1 MKATARAVL
10 NGLIDYA
17 GLFPPAG
24 LSMPE
29 AVRNFASYQRRED
42 AWALGRFV
50 VLVSRLD
57 EFEQALEL
65 LPESERLGSRWP
77 LTALLGAEPRADLD
91 RVLVFNGRHVHA
103 GPEVQAVETRT
114 PSAAAIGAMLGI
126 IPTGLELFFE
136 LPLDATLPVL
146 MQEVGRAGAR
156 AKIRTGGI
164 HPAEI
169 PAPEAVLEFL
179 EAAAQARV
187 PFKATAGLHHPVRG
201 AAPLTYERA
210 SPCATM
216 HGYLNVILAATLLWH
231 GRPAEDARRLLLAE
245 GRETLAVGEETIGWE
260 GVAVALLEIAQARR
274 EFVLAVGSCSFTEP
288 VEEIESS

>member
-1 MKATARAVL
+1 MKAGARAVL

-29 AVRNFASYQRRED
+29 AVRNFAAYQRRED

-50 VLVSRLD
+50 VPVSRLA
-57 EFEQALEL
+57 EFERALEL

-77 LTALLGAEPRADLD
+77 LSALLGAEPRADLD
-91 RVLVFNGRHVHA
+91 QVLVFNERHVHA
-103 GPEVQAVETRT
+103 GPEVEALETRA
-114 PSAAAIGAMLGI
+114 PEAAAIGAMLGI
-126 IPTGLELFFE
+126 MPAGLELFFE
-136 LPLDATLPVL
+136 LPLSASLPVL
-146 MQEVGRAGAR
+146 MEEVGRAGAR
-156 AKIRTGGI
+156 AKIRTGGVQ
-164 HPAEI
+164 PAEI
-169 PAPEAVLEFL
+169 PPPEDVLEFL
-179 EAAAQARV
+179 EVAARARV

-201 AAPLTYERA
+201 AARLTYERA

-216 HGYLNVILAATLLWH
+216 HGYLNVILAAALLWH
-231 GRPAEDARRLLLAE
+231 GRPVEEARRLLLAE
-245 GRETLAVGEETIGWE
+245 GRENLALGEEGIGWE
-260 GVAVALLEIAQARR
+260 GVTVALPEIARARR